1 MHQPRPHGLHVTG
14 GELTADDS
22 AAIELLARR
31 LTNIKQT
38 SDLPSLRMVRA
49 LPDDSPVK
57 TALYDAMR
65 EQAGKLT
72 KIAQAEPAMKELL
85 TKKW

>member
-1 MHQPRPHGLHVTG
+1 M
-14 GELTADDS
+14 
-22 AAIELLARR
+22 
-31 LTNIKQT
+31 
-38 SDLPSLRMVRA
+38 RA

-85 TKKW
+85 KLAQVQSFAVTDVDLGTGTITAELSVPESRFF